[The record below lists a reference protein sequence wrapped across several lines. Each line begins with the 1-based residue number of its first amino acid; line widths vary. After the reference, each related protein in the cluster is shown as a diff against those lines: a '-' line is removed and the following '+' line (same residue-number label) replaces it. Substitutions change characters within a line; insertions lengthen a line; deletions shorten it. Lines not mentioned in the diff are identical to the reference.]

1 MNVKENLHITSQELM
16 KTGSPD
22 AKLEA
27 EVLLRHVLKIDR
39 ATMFRDLE
47 ENISE
52 DNVTNIASLVKR
64 RIQKEPLA
72 YITGIKEFYGLMF
85 EVSEGVLIPRPETE
99 LLVETAITKAKLL
112 KKNEINIVDVGTG
125 SGAIAVSLAVNIPNS
140 NVIAIDLS
148 KSALEIA
155 DENRRTHGMYSRI
168 KLRLGN
174 LLEPVTE
181 NIDILVSNP
190 PYIRKDRLHS
200 LQEEVLKEPML
211 ALDGGEDGLRLIAE
225 LLTQARERMDST
237 SIILFEIDS
246 DQGIEASK
254 ISKNTFP
261 LGDVSVLKD
270 LNNDDRAVLIELNT
284 SI

>member
-47 ENISE
+47 ENLSE

-200 LQEEVLKEPML
+200 LQEEVLKEPRL

-225 LLTQARERMDST
+225 LLSQARERMDSR

>member
-47 ENISE
+47 ENLSE

-261 LGDVSVLKD
+261 LGDVTVLKD

>member
-47 ENISE
+47 ENLSE
-52 DNVTNIASLVKR
+52 DNVTNIASLVNR

-261 LGDVSVLKD
+261 LGDVTVLKD

-284 SI
+284 SF

>member
-1 MNVKENLHITSQELM
+1 
-16 KTGSPD
+16 
-22 AKLEA
+22 
-27 EVLLRHVLKIDR
+27 
-39 ATMFRDLE
+39 
-47 ENISE
+47 
-52 DNVTNIASLVKR
+52 
-64 RIQKEPLA
+64 
-72 YITGIKEFYGLMF
+72 MF

-225 LLTQARERMDST
+225 LLSQARERMDST

-254 ISKNTFP
+254 ISKNNFP
-261 LGDVSVLKD
+261 LGDVTVLKD

>member
-47 ENISE
+47 ENLSE
-52 DNVTNIASLVKR
+52 DNVTNIASLVNR

-85 EVSEGVLIPRPETE
+85 DVSEGVLIPRPETE

-261 LGDVSVLKD
+261 LGEVTVLKD

>member
-47 ENISE
+47 ENLSE
-52 DNVTNIASLVKR
+52 DNVTNIASLVNR

-261 LGDVSVLKD
+261 LGDVTVLKD